1 MEVVCLVTSVYFYGK
16 GGIHHG
22 IGMEVRGQFG
32 ALSYLHC
39 VGHWMELGVVG
50 LVVNTFPC

>member
-32 ALSYLHC
+32 ALNYLHC